1 MTTQEIINLCF
12 AGIILLQ
19 QVFNFWLT
27 QRWNKVFESLSG
39 SAKLMIETY
48 DKTKALLD
56 EQIRWNRDL
65 EQALE
70 EEMSKT
76 KKLEIYKSIYG
87 EI

>member
-1 MTTQEIINLCF
+1 
-12 AGIILLQ
+12 
-19 QVFNFWLT
+19 
-27 QRWNKVFESLSG
+27 
-39 SAKLMIETY
+39 MIETY